1 MAATFVS
8 CPSAIP
14 GGVFALSL
22 ATGAGMGANLA
33 PLMPY
38 AQAGAGIVLG
48 MVACFSGVVQA
59 PITAFV
65 IVME

>member
-1 MAATFVS
+1 
-8 CPSAIP
+8 
-14 GGVFALSL
+14 
-22 ATGAGMGANLA
+22 MGANLA

-65 IVME
+65 IVMA